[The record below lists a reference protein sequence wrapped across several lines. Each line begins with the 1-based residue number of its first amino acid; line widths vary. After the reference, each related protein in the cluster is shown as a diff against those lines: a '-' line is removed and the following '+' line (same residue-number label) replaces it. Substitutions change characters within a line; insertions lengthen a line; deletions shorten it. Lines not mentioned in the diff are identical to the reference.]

1 MKGELPHERFKR
13 KMREESK
20 KRKSGA
26 VPKVSKVRKQVVK
39 AR

>member
-1 MKGELPHERFKR
+1 MIGELPHQKFKR

-26 VPKVSKVRKQVVK
+26 VPKVSKVRKQVAK
-39 AR
+39 AK